1 MIEKSQ
7 LKAVITMP
15 SGVFKPYAGVA
26 TAILIFTK
34 GGETDKVFFYDMQ
47 SDGYSLDD
55 KRVKLEGYGDL
66 QDIIKSYKKRATNS
80 NNRSGNVFMV
90 TKKEIVEM
98 NYDLSH
104 SIYKEKVHIE
114 QRYCKPSAIIKKL
127 NRIEQKIQTELESL
141 KNLYE

>member
-1 MIEKSQ
+1 
-7 LKAVITMP
+7 
-15 SGVFKPYAGVA
+15 
-26 TAILIFTK
+26 
-34 GGETDKVFFYDMQ
+34 
-47 SDGYSLDD
+47 
-55 KRVKLEGYGDL
+55 
-66 QDIIKSYKKRATNS
+66 
-80 NNRSGNVFMV
+80 MV